1 MRHRIYTGATQTM
14 QRTSK
19 PLIQGPRLIGAYLTY
34 PAGVV
39 SSLAMV
45 ANRRCRADTNLSMIF
60 TFFCTLPCYGPMTLR
75 RKIAPEISLRQ

>member
-1 MRHRIYTGATQTM
+1 M

-19 PLIQGPRLIGAYLTY
+19 PLIQGPHLIGAYLTY

-39 SSLAMV
+39 STLAMA

-60 TFFCTLPCYGPMTLR
+60 TFLCTLPC
-75 RKIAPEISLRQ
+75 